1 VEALGDFLDM
11 GGYAPFVWGAYGF
24 CAVVLI
30 AMLVQSWRR
39 LRANEATLRR
49 IEAARPRR
57 RRAGSWEASLEAA
70 ADDA

>member
-1 VEALGDFLDM
+1 VEALSEFLDM

-24 CAVVLI
+24 CAAVLI

-39 LRANEATLRR
+39 LRANEDTLRR
-49 IEAARPRR
+49 IEAVRPRR
-57 RRAGSWEASLEAA
+57 RRAGLTDAPLEA

>member
-1 VEALGDFLDM
+1 MEGLREFLDM

-39 LRANEATLRR
+39 LRANEETLRR

-57 RRAGSWEASLEAA
+57 RRAESGEAA
-70 ADDA
+70 TDDA